1 MEYKEFKGK
10 TVEEAVANLLE
21 VAGDY
26 TSIIN
31 LHNIEEIVH
40 KRTIAQLEEEINN
53 TVIGFSLTPNII
65 KLSVDEG
72 SLVVEA
78 FDHKSTTWGSFYDIG
93 TLAPTKE
100 AFIDYLDEA
109 FRSYLNKYVYYSNM
123 KIKDT
128 QRFCNHANL
137 ILSSITPETVKNLNR
152 LGKEL
157 KKVNKASTDE
167 AEKYS
172 EYSSSL
178 RKAIRNTANL
188 WLDEASIEP
197 NMRLSIKDLRVI
209 EGAASIRTVK
219 KARVSNGELSITFN
233 ETKTAIKGKSRIDAL
248 ESWLLNNPQFL
259 EMSKVLKDPRLD
271 RLYWYFS
278 QRILYIEYT
287 KG

>member
-1 MEYKEFKGK
+1 
-10 TVEEAVANLLE
+10 
-21 VAGDY
+21 
-26 TSIIN
+26 
-31 LHNIEEIVH
+31 
-40 KRTIAQLEEEINN
+40 
-53 TVIGFSLTPNII
+53 
-65 KLSVDEG
+65 
-72 SLVVEA
+72 
-78 FDHKSTTWGSFYDIG
+78 
-93 TLAPTKE
+93 
-100 AFIDYLDEA
+100 
-109 FRSYLNKYVYYSNM
+109 M

-137 ILSSITPETVKNLNR
+137 ILNSITPETVKNLNR

-188 WLDEASIEP
+188 WLDEISIEP

-209 EGAASIRTVK
+209 EGKASIRTVK
-219 KARVSNGELSITFN
+219 KARVSNGELSVTFN

-271 RLYWYFS
+271 RLY
-278 QRILYIEYT
+278 
-287 KG
+287 

>member
-1 MEYKEFKGK
+1 MTY
-10 TVEEAVANLLE
+10 EEAVANLLE

-26 TSIIN
+26 TSITN

-40 KRTIAQLEEEINN
+40 KRTVAQLEEEINN
-53 TVIGFSLTPNII
+53 TVIGFSLTSNVI

-72 SLVVEA
+72 SLIVEA
-78 FDHKSTTWGSFYDIG
+78 FDRKSRTRGLFYDTG
-93 TLAPTKE
+93 TLTLTNE

-137 ILSSITPETVKNLNR
+137 ILNSITPETVENLNR

-157 KKVNKASTDE
+157 KKVSKASTDE
-167 AEKYS
+167 VEKYS
-172 EYSSSL
+172 KYSSSL

-209 EGAASIRTVK
+209 EGKASIRTVK

-271 RLYWYFS
+271 RLY
-278 QRILYIEYT
+278 
-287 KG
+287 

>member
-1 MEYKEFKGK
+1 MTY
-10 TVEEAVANLLE
+10 EEAVANLLE

-53 TVIGFSLTPNII
+53 TVIEFSLTPNII

-137 ILSSITPETVKNLNR
+137 ILNSITPETVKNLNR

-209 EGAASIRTVK
+209 KGAASIRTVK

-248 ESWLLNNPQFL
+248 ESWLLNNPQFQ
-259 EMSKVLKDPRLD
+259 EMAKVLKDPRLD
-271 RLYWYFS
+271 RLC
-278 QRILYIEYT
+278 
-287 KG
+287 

>member
-1 MEYKEFKGK
+1 
-10 TVEEAVANLLE
+10 
-21 VAGDY
+21 
-26 TSIIN
+26 
-31 LHNIEEIVH
+31 
-40 KRTIAQLEEEINN
+40 
-53 TVIGFSLTPNII
+53 
-65 KLSVDEG
+65 
-72 SLVVEA
+72 
-78 FDHKSTTWGSFYDIG
+78 
-93 TLAPTKE
+93 
-100 AFIDYLDEA
+100 
-109 FRSYLNKYVYYSNM
+109 M

-137 ILSSITPETVKNLNR
+137 ILNSITPETVKNLNR

-172 EYSSSL
+172 KYSSSL

-209 EGAASIRTVK
+209 EGKASIRTVK
-219 KARVSNGELSITFN
+219 KARVSNGELSVTFN

-271 RLYWYFS
+271 RLY
-278 QRILYIEYT
+278 
-287 KG
+287 

>member
-1 MEYKEFKGK
+1 MTY
-10 TVEEAVANLLE
+10 EEAVANLLE

-26 TSIIN
+26 TSITN

-40 KRTIAQLEEEINN
+40 KRTVAQLEEEINN
-53 TVIGFSLTPNII
+53 TVIGFSLTSNVI

-72 SLVVEA
+72 SLIVEA
-78 FDHKSTTWGSFYDIG
+78 FDRKSRTRGLFYDTG
-93 TLAPTKE
+93 TLTLTKE

-137 ILSSITPETVKNLNR
+137 ILNSITPETVENLNR

-157 KKVNKASTDE
+157 KKVSKASTDE
-167 AEKYS
+167 VEKYS
-172 EYSSSL
+172 KYSSSL

-209 EGAASIRTVK
+209 KGAASIRTVT
-219 KARVSNGELSITFN
+219 KARGSNGELSITFN

-271 RLYWYFS
+271 RLY
-278 QRILYIEYT
+278 
-287 KG
+287 